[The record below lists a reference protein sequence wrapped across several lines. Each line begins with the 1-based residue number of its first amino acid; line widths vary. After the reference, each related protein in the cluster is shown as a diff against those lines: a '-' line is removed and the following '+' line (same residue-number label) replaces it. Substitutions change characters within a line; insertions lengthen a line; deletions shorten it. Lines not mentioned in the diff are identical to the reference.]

1 MITDDIYK
9 NIEEQNPIKNRKI
22 LIFFDNMIADI
33 LRNKQKKTPIVIEL
47 FIRDRKQKISLAFVT

>member
-47 FIRDRKQKISLAFVT
+47 FIRDRKQKLSLAFVT

>member
-1 MITDDIYK
+1 
-9 NIEEQNPIKNRKI
+9 
-22 LIFFDNMIADI
+22 MIADI

>member
-47 FIRDRKQKISLAFVT
+47 FIRGRKQKISLAFVT